1 MADVI
6 NVNNIIIRTNVNN
19 RKEISQSNFETSKEY
34 IAPTIDKI
42 KCDLCE
48 EYTDIK
54 DIYKHFDC
62 EKSYCISCWLNY
74 FSEKIKNRI
83 LNIKC
88 LTEKCTE
95 LEKEFI
101 ENIIKKDDKL
111 FDKYNLFK
119 KRISILNNKNYIPC
133 PIPDCEGYAII
144 KEQKKYKF
152 ENSNYMK
159 CINNHIFCN
168 QCKTI
173 AHGDKDCSENDD
185 KNKNED
191 IYFYKLK
198 NEDKELKQCPNCH
211 ILISRNEGCNHIVC
225 KNCSYQFC
233 WLCLRKYEPNHYEV
247 GSCAGQAF
255 PIPEGTFTFFE
266 RFQEKDFF
274 ILLYIRKIKINS
286 IDNKCLRETTLVL
299 WFIFLGLFYPS
310 FFFNMILRKMCK
322 LLSYLYGKNNLTYF
336 TFLFAFF
343 ITIAFPVFGLF
354 IFLFLVIFD

>member
-19 RKEISQSNFETSKEY
+19 RKEISQSNYETSKEY

-62 EKSYCISCWLNY
+62 EKSYCIGCWLNY

-119 KRISILNNKNYIPC
+119 KRISILNM
-133 PIPDCEGYAII
+133 II
-144 KEQKKYKF
+144 
-152 ENSNYMK
+152 N
-159 CINNHIFCN
+159 
-168 QCKTI
+168 
-173 AHGDKDCSENDD
+173 
-185 KNKNED
+185 
-191 IYFYKLK
+191 KLK
-198 NEDKELKQCPNCH
+198 
-211 ILISRNEGCNHIVC
+211 
-225 KNCSYQFC
+225 F
-233 WLCLRKYEPNHYEV
+233 
-247 GSCAGQAF
+247 
-255 PIPEGTFTFFE
+255 
-266 RFQEKDFF
+266 
-274 ILLYIRKIKINS
+274 
-286 IDNKCLRETTLVL
+286 
-299 WFIFLGLFYPS
+299 
-310 FFFNMILRKMCK
+310 
-322 LLSYLYGKNNLTYF
+322 
-336 TFLFAFF
+336 
-343 ITIAFPVFGLF
+343 
-354 IFLFLVIFD
+354 